1 MKLQNIL
8 HPREIETRF
17 YRFFFMTNYTY
28 FLGVLI
34 HSSFIY
40 LFSYL
45 GNGFMMKY
53 NIVSTLVFLLAFV
66 LNRKTWHQLA
76 LLLIIIEIPVHA
88 SLATHFVG
96 WESGFYV
103 YLMALI
109 PLVCFYPNWSHLLK
123 IALSIFITLFSL
135 GLKYYSV
142 ENLPTMPVSTEVINN
157 LFYMNNFF
165 FYVVLLFLSFY
176 YALAANRAQKELQVS
191 YEKIKKLARTDPL
204 TDLSNRRDTIE
215 RIELEALRC
224 ERTKSEMAIILADVD
239 NFKSFNDN
247 YGHDC
252 GDFVLVA
259 VADSIENMLRRDDH
273 VGRWGGEEFIIVL
286 PDTSREKAAQVID
299 MIRQNLNANNFSYK
313 DNKHRVSLTFGIS
326 ICKHSMNIDKAIN
339 EADKAMLKGK
349 KSGKNQV
356 VFAEAEE

>member
-8 HPREIETRF
+8 HPREIETKY
-17 YRFFFMTNYTY
+17 YRFFFMANYSY

-34 HSSFIY
+34 HAFFIY

-45 GNGFMMKY
+45 GNDFMVKY

-76 LLLIIIEIPVHA
+76 LLLMIIEIPVHA

-96 WESGFYV
+96 WDSGFYV

-109 PLVCFYPNWSHLLK
+109 PLICFYPNWSNIFK
-123 IALSIFITLFSL
+123 IVLSVLVTLFSL

-142 ENLPTMPVSTEVINN
+142 EYPPTMPVSDEVVNN
-157 LFYMNNFF
+157 LFYMNTFF
-165 FYVVLLFLSFY
+165 FYVVLVFLSLY
-176 YALAANRAQKELQVS
+176 YALAANRAQEDLQVS

-204 TDLSNRRDTIE
+204 TGLSNRRDTLE

-224 ERTKSEMAIILADVD
+224 ERNKSEMAIILADVD
-239 NFKSFNDN
+239 NFKDFNDQ

-273 VGRWGGEEFIIVL
+273 IGRWGGEEFIIVL
-286 PDTSREKAAQVID
+286 PDTTQAKAAQVVE
-299 MIRQNLNANNFSYK
+299 MIRQNLRANNFAYK
-313 DNKHRVSLTFGIS
+313 DKKHYIELTFGIS
-326 ICKHSMNIDKAIN
+326 ICNHSMNIDNAIK
-339 EADKAMLKGK
+339 EADKAMLDGK
-349 KSGKNQV
+349 KNGKNQA
-356 VFAEAEE
+356 VFATA